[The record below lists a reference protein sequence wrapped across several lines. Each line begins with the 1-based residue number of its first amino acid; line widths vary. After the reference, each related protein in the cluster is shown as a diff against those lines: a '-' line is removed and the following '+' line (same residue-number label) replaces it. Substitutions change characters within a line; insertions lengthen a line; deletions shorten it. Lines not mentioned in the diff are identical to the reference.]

1 MQNIF
6 SERIG
11 LISLFFLF
19 VFSFFGWYVLFQ
31 GTLTGYGS
39 LSVSLLLGFSF
50 ACIFFFLGA
59 ILWHERYERILGA
72 TLPFLPIIFFAQ
84 ELVIVISV
92 VGAILL
98 TYLAI
103 HFIQKEK
110 RERIRFQ
117 YFRVNQAGQ
126 LYFVMALAL
135 TISVAYFT
143 LIRQA
148 SWEELVPKLRLGE
161 SSTTLLLRVIATW
174 QPELA
179 NVKSEE
185 LTVDEYLLSLA
196 VEPDETKE
204 KKLDDDQLLSFEVSL
219 IPGIEENLRV
229 AGLTM
234 EDVRNSPQ
242 ARNFYLESGHR
253 HFTWLVGGEVRG
265 DEPINAVV
273 SQVIQ
278 RKIIRTLDGSNQA
291 SQLSADTVPIAIAVV
306 LFLALIPLGTL
317 LGYIWLLLGYLIF
330 IFLLRTGQLEIREH
344 LDEIEELQVARM

>member
-19 VFSFFGWYVLFQ
+19 VFSLFGWYVLFS

-39 LSVSLLLGFSF
+39 LTVSLLLGFSF
-50 ACIFFFLGA
+50 ACIFFFLGV
-59 ILWHERYERILGA
+59 ILWHERYERLLGA

-84 ELVIVISV
+84 ELVIVASIIV
-92 VGAILL
+92 AILL

-103 HFIQKEK
+103 TLIRKEK

-126 LYFVMALAL
+126 LYFIMALAL

-161 SSTTLLLRVIATW
+161 SSTTLLLRSIATW

-179 NVKSEE
+179 RVKSEE
-185 LTVDEYLLSLA
+185 LTVDEYLLSLS
-196 VEPDETKE
+196 VEPDPTQTK
-204 KKLDDDQLLSFEVSL
+204 KFDDQLLSFEVSL
-219 IPGIEENLRV
+219 IPGIEQNLRE

-242 ARNFYLESGHR
+242 AKNFYLESGR
-253 HFTWLVGGEVRG
+253 SHFTWLVGGEVKG
-265 DEPINAVV
+265 NEPISAVV

-278 RKIIRTLDGSNQA
+278 RKIIRTLDGSNQT
-291 SQLSADTVPIAIAVV
+291 SQLTADTVPIAIAVV
-306 LFLALIPLGTL
+306 LFLALIPLGTI
-317 LGYIWLLLGYLIF
+317 LGYVWLTLGYLIF
-330 IFLLRTGQLEIREH
+330 MLLLRTGQLEIREH
-344 LDEIEELQVARM
+344 LDEIEELQVARN